1 MKLKSHTVSMAET
14 GKQEGSSVIKVNFR
28 PEASEDVVPPSNNQ
42 PKRPI
47 SHRVIGGILRAMG
60 KHPGLTKK
68 AAIVV
73 TATAI
78 TAVGAHEV
86 GKAIDRQYGLGEYGH
101 QKTAQEQTMD
111 FRAGTI
117 EGDKILN
124 GSINITI
131 KTEDGSE
138 LTVRSEPKV
147 PDLSKRE
154 KDNRIAWNQIMAIK
168 TNQDNPEILIK
179 DKNEF
184 SISGQVHFVNGDN
197 PIGATGNDGAYV
209 ALIAILGNGEEKK
222 IYINSSPLT
231 RSHLT
236 SSGILTDPDGK
247 NPLTITKPHS

>member
-1 MKLKSHTVSMAET
+1 MAES
-14 GKQEGSSVIKVNFR
+14 GNPHEGSNVIKVDFGSNAPENSTPQPENNKQRR
-28 PEASEDVVPPSNNQ
+28 PLSEKIV
-42 PKRPI
+42 
-47 SHRVIGGILRAMG
+47 GGILKKLG
-60 KHPGLTKK
+60 KHPGLAKK
-68 AAIVV
+68 AAIIT

-86 GKAIDRQYGLGEYGH
+86 GKAIDHQYGLGEYNH
-101 QKTAQEQTMD
+101 QKTAQEQTME

-124 GSINITI
+124 GSINIKI

-138 LTVRSEPKV
+138 LAVRSEPKV
-147 PDLSKRE
+147 PDLSKGE
-154 KDNRIAWNQIMAIK
+154 KDNKIEWNQIMAIK

-184 SISGQVHFVNGDN
+184 SISGQIHFVDGDN

-222 IYINSSPLT
+222 LYINSSPLT

-236 SSGILTDPDGK
+236 SSGILTDTNGK
-247 NPLTITKPHS
+247 NPLTITN